1 MAKRPNILW
10 YSTDQQRFDTI
21 SALGNS
27 HINTPTL
34 DSLVANGTAFTRA
47 YCQSPICTP
56 SRSSFLTGMYP
67 SRIHNTRNGNESF
80 PEWPPLVTKMIS
92 DSGYECGM
100 IGKFHLQSS
109 GKRIE
114 PRVDDGYSYWKFSH
128 APRDDWKEGHD
139 YADWVKHNGESLDDL
154 RLSKSGIPIKLHQ
167 TKWASDM
174 AIDFITQKRSQPW
187 MLNINVYDPHPP
199 FIPAR
204 EYTDLY
210 NPKDMPGPYFR
221 ESDLEQQEQLARI
234 DFQGEVKRPE
244 ERDIKRIQAFYYA
257 MISQVDDQLAR
268 IIDKLNEIGQLEN
281 TLIVFTTDHGET
293 LGDHG
298 LLEKGCRF
306 YEGLT
311 RVPLIFSWPAGLK
324 KNIKSNA
331 LVELMDIAP
340 TLLEITGI
348 EVPEYMQGKSL
359 MPILTGHSADDKHRE
374 FVRCEYFDAIE
385 SQLTNEASGP
395 LGRVFTGGR
404 EEPDQ
409 YKDGIG
415 TFATMFRNEE
425 YKLIIYHGHNTGE
438 LYNLKHDPW
447 EFNNLWD
454 DPQHQDIKNNL
465 IQESF
470 DNHVLTTTDV
480 GSRRIAPM

>member
-80 PEWPPLVTKMIS
+80 PEWPPLITKMIS

-139 YADWVKHNGESLDDL
+139 YADWVRHNGESLDDL

-199 FIPAR
+199 FCLL
-204 EYTDLY
+204 YTSPSPRDRTRSR
-210 NPKDMPGPYFR
+210 MP
-221 ESDLEQQEQLARI
+221 S
-234 DFQGEVKRPE
+234 
-244 ERDIKRIQAFYYA
+244 
-257 MISQVDDQLAR
+257 
-268 IIDKLNEIGQLEN
+268 
-281 TLIVFTTDHGET
+281 
-293 LGDHG
+293 
-298 LLEKGCRF
+298 
-306 YEGLT
+306 
-311 RVPLIFSWPAGLK
+311 
-324 KNIKSNA
+324 
-331 LVELMDIAP
+331 
-340 TLLEITGI
+340 
-348 EVPEYMQGKSL
+348 
-359 MPILTGHSADDKHRE
+359 SA
-374 FVRCEYFDAIE
+374 
-385 SQLTNEASGP
+385 
-395 LGRVFTGGR
+395 
-404 EEPDQ
+404 
-409 YKDGIG
+409 
-415 TFATMFRNEE
+415 
-425 YKLIIYHGHNTGE
+425 
-438 LYNLKHDPW
+438 
-447 EFNNLWD
+447 
-454 DPQHQDIKNNL
+454 
-465 IQESF
+465 
-470 DNHVLTTTDV
+470 
-480 GSRRIAPM
+480 

>member
-1 MAKRPNILW
+1 
-10 YSTDQQRFDTI
+10 
-21 SALGNS
+21 
-27 HINTPTL
+27 
-34 DSLVANGTAFTRA
+34 
-47 YCQSPICTP
+47 
-56 SRSSFLTGMYP
+56 
-67 SRIHNTRNGNESF
+67 
-80 PEWPPLVTKMIS
+80 
-92 DSGYECGM
+92 
-100 IGKFHLQSS
+100 
-109 GKRIE
+109 
-114 PRVDDGYSYWKFSH
+114 
-128 APRDDWKEGHD
+128 
-139 YADWVKHNGESLDDL
+139 
-154 RLSKSGIPIKLHQ
+154 
-167 TKWASDM
+167 
-174 AIDFITQKRSQPW
+174 
-187 MLNINVYDPHPP
+187 
-199 FIPAR
+199 
-204 EYTDLY
+204 
-210 NPKDMPGPYFR
+210 
-221 ESDLEQQEQLARI
+221 
-234 DFQGEVKRPE
+234 
-244 ERDIKRIQAFYYA
+244 

-311 RVPLIFSWPAGLK
+311 RVPLIFSWPAGLQ

>member
-10 YSTDQQRFDTI
+10 YCTDQQRFDTI

-80 PEWPPLVTKMIS
+80 PEWPPLITKMIS

-139 YADWVKHNGESLDDL
+139 YADWVRDNGESLDDL

-257 MISQVDDQLAR
+257 MILS
-268 IIDKLNEIGQLEN
+268 
-281 TLIVFTTDHGET
+281 LIH
-293 LGDHG
+293 
-298 LLEKGCRF
+298 
-306 YEGLT
+306 
-311 RVPLIFSWPAGLK
+311 I
-324 KNIKSNA
+324 
-331 LVELMDIAP
+331 
-340 TLLEITGI
+340 
-348 EVPEYMQGKSL
+348 
-359 MPILTGHSADDKHRE
+359 
-374 FVRCEYFDAIE
+374 
-385 SQLTNEASGP
+385 
-395 LGRVFTGGR
+395 
-404 EEPDQ
+404 
-409 YKDGIG
+409 
-415 TFATMFRNEE
+415 
-425 YKLIIYHGHNTGE
+425 
-438 LYNLKHDPW
+438 
-447 EFNNLWD
+447 
-454 DPQHQDIKNNL
+454 
-465 IQESF
+465 
-470 DNHVLTTTDV
+470 
-480 GSRRIAPM
+480 